1 MKVGVIDLGINNL
14 SSVKRAFSAPLNQA
28 DTLTIITK
36 GEGIARPDLIIL
48 PGLGNFGAGMSS
60 LAKNNLLGTLR
71 DWNEAGSRII
81 GICLGMQLLG
91 KTSEESPGIQGLS
104 LIPAAVEKLVSDS
117 ERIPHVGWAASKS
130 KVPQR
135 GFKSFSSNGDFY
147 FVHSFHLRPEN
158 EEHILCQTVFG
169 ENKFVSGVISGG
181 IIGLQF
187 HPEKSGGKGKALISE
202 LIEWARDEG

>member
-28 DTLTIITK
+28 DTLTVITK
-36 GEGIARPDLIIL
+36 GGGIARPDLIIL

-60 LAKNNLLGTLR
+60 LAKNNLIGTLR
-71 DWNEAGSRII
+71 DWNEAGSKII

-104 LIPAAVEKLVSDS
+104 LIPAVVEKLVSDT

-130 KVPQR
+130 KVPQS

-169 ENKFVSGVISGG
+169 ENEFVSGVISGG

-202 LIEWARDEG
+202 LIEWARDES